1 MMKSDYIVT
10 ANKVYYNLAQAR
22 SIFAMEA
29 YVIGYARCHILT
41 DGDLDDFTVNGYDV
55 RVLLNGE
62 GYDLYVNGYHVRLT
76 VYDRQII
83 AFSVSANY

>member
-1 MMKSDYIVT
+1 MKSDYIVT
-10 ANKVYYNLAQAR
+10 ANKVYYNLEQAR

-29 YVIGYARCHILT
+29 YVIGYARCRILT